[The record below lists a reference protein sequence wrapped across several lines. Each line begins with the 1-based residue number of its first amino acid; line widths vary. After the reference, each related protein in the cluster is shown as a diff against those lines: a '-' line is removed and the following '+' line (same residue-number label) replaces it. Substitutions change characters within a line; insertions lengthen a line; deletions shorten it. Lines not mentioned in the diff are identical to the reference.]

1 MCVVLY
7 ILYYLRRKMKKNNQI
22 DKDKV
27 FQMIDLLNTKINE
40 LPRPLNQPS
49 RKQYNLYRD
58 IISTLL

>member
-1 MCVVLY
+1 
-7 ILYYLRRKMKKNNQI
+7 MKKNNQI